1 MASTVNRTDAAPDII
16 PRRALWLGAAALVLV
31 LAAAGASRWSG
42 FNAPPAYERT
52 VAERAL
58 QFRDRNDGGIDVVD
72 AASGTTLESVHGEQG
87 FLRGTLR
94 GLARER
100 KRRGLGSEAPLQL
113 LARADGRLTL
123 ADASTGE
130 RIDLESFGPTNAA
143 VFARWLPKT
152 ARPGAKEQGS

>member
-1 MASTVNRTDAAPDII
+1 
-16 PRRALWLGAAALVLV
+16 VLV
-31 LAAAGASRWSG
+31 LTLAATGAARWSG
-42 FNAPPAYERT
+42 FDTSHAYART

-58 QFRDRNDGGIDVVD
+58 QFRDRSDGGIDIVD
-72 AASGTTLESVHGEQG
+72 ATSGATLESVHGEQG

-100 KRRGLGSEAPLQL
+100 KRRGLGSDAPLQL

-123 ADASTGE
+123 ADATTGA

-143 VFARWLPKT
+143 VFARWLPPT
-152 ARPGAKEQGS
+152 PRPGAKE